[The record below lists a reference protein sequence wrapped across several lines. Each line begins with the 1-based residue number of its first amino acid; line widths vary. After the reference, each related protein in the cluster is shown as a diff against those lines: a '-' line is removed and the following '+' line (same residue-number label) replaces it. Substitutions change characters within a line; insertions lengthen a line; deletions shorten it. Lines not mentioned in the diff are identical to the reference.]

1 MRISDWSSDVAL
13 PIYALWRPRRG
24 RMKWRFHRACG
35 GTEMRTSTV
44 WLSRP
49 SRGAIALATMLA
61 FGAAH
66 AQDAAVVAGT
76 ASIVRDGGNQTI
88 TPARQRAIIDWSA
101 FPVPAG
107 RAERTSVEH
116 ECVSTWR
123 DRWWAHLS
131 NQ

>member
-61 FGAAH
+61 FGAA
-66 AQDAAVVAGT
+66 QDRKSVVEGK
-76 ASIVRDGGNQTI
+76 SVSVRVDLGGRRII
-88 TPARQRAIIDWSA
+88 TKKNNIHDYNPHIATRYKSTKQRTD
-101 FPVPAG
+101 
-107 RAERTSVEH
+107 
-116 ECVSTWR
+116 
-123 DRWWAHLS
+123 
-131 NQ
+131 Q